1 MLTYHTSVRARAQES
16 KKQTDSHIQTQANRR
31 HIHIYTPIQQTHS
44 HIHTYSAPP
53 GKQAKVARERRQ
65 GMQTGEADRD
75 SRPQMPTANADMVDS
90 DSRQQSRCTRA
101 KADNKADVLQPKQ
114 RGQGGIHTKLNPK
127 IQPNPTPK
135 PYT

>member
-1 MLTYHTSVRARAQES
+1 MCVHARKKAKSRQIHIYKPKQIADTFTYTHLF
-16 KKQTDSHIQTQANRR
+16 NR
-31 HIHIYTPIQQTHS
+31 HIHIYTPIQPLLASKRKSTGN
-44 HIHTYSAPP
+44 AD
-53 GKQAKVARERRQ
+53 RERRQ

-90 DSRQQSRCTRA
+90 DSRQQSRCTTA
-101 KADNKADVLQPKQ
+101 KADNTADVLQPKQ

-135 PYT
+135 LYT